1 MYLWLLLWVPL
12 TGVCLHS
19 LRLLRD
25 TWQLG
30 RPQCVLPAS
39 AEHWKRDMAAHTQVL
54 KTSFRVSQI
63 MFISLAKASLVTT
76 LSLKRAGNFAWKKE
90 ELETLGEQHQLR
102 SQASVTGQALC

>member
-30 RPQCVLPAS
+30 RPQGVLPAS
-39 AEHWKRDMAAHTQVL
+39 AEHWKRDMAAHTL
-54 KTSFRVSQI
+54 IPKTSFRVSQI
-63 MFISLAKASLVTT
+63 MFISLSGQSKSCDYTQFEEGRELC
-76 LSLKRAGNFAWKKE
+76 LEEGRAGNPW
-90 ELETLGEQHQLR
+90 
-102 SQASVTGQALC
+102 